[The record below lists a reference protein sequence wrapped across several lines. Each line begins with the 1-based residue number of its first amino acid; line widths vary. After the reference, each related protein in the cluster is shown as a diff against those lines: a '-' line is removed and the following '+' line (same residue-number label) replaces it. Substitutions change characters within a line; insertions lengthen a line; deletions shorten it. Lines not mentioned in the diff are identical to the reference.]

1 MARPSKLR
9 RFAEM
14 SEFSHVFEPDGQA
27 IMREDYMMK
36 GCWKEKFF
44 ENNQPLTLEL
54 GCGRGEYTVGLA
66 EKFNERNFL
75 GLDVKGARMW
85 KGATYALKQGL
96 RNVGFVRSRIEFIE
110 HIFMPGE
117 VDEIWITFP
126 DPQPKKE
133 STRLI
138 HTNLLKSYQNVIRP
152 GGYIHLKTDSRMLH
166 EYLLF
171 ILKHNNI
178 SPEVATADLYLTHP
192 DDEILSVKTY
202 YEESFLAQG
211 KPITYIR
218 FKTPDGHIFTKTEYF
233 NAQAWI

>member
-192 DDEILSVKTY
+192 DDKILSVKTY

-218 FKTPDGHIFTKTEYF
+218 FKIPDGHIFTKTEYF